1 MKLLFSDYIRVL
13 GDYINIDKI
22 HNNDTSEEQDNFKL
36 DTSFIRIFYKEFY
49 KETSQEIFRD
59 TVISFFL
66 MNQYVFDETFM
77 EFSSQSIQQ
86 GNIFKKNKITLES
99 LFQTILEFHGVVSGS
114 IKKEYFHKPN
124 LFDISNQAS
133 IVRKYRYVF
142 DIQDF
147 FKGILKL
154 TYTKLM
160 DGIYPTADIKENEN
174 INKLMY
180 TLYIDS
186 GMLPPHTTINQYCIC
201 TPYELTD
208 NISIFDKTH
217 ILLANQ
223 NMDINFLYDSKSF
236 LAGIH
241 DAEKA
246 SEIFRNKIF
255 TYVTGHNIEGLEN
268 PLLNKYKEM
277 YYKDKL
283 AKDNDESVGAY
294 AAWLYIQKKYQE
306 YNKSEQK
313 DKILDIDIN
322 TIKAKLCLKDELE
335 HTDDNESLYNSERN
349 IITVDSPA
357 TTLAKSFY
365 HVVAYTNEYKL
376 INELVPKKQINV
388 EQDNNQQQLRNNTFV
403 ESMYEIARQNLRS
416 AYMQEEK
423 REFNDYISQINNV
436 TVNQQP
442 FIGIVTLWVLPKG
455 ILGG

>member
-1 MKLLFSDYIRVL
+1 
-13 GDYINIDKI
+13 
-22 HNNDTSEEQDNFKL
+22 
-36 DTSFIRIFYKEFY
+36 
-49 KETSQEIFRD
+49 
-59 TVISFFL
+59 
-66 MNQYVFDETFM
+66 
-77 EFSSQSIQQ
+77 
-86 GNIFKKNKITLES
+86 
-99 LFQTILEFHGVVSGS
+99 
-114 IKKEYFHKPN
+114 
-124 LFDISNQAS
+124 
-133 IVRKYRYVF
+133 
-142 DIQDF
+142 
-147 FKGILKL
+147 
-154 TYTKLM
+154 M

-174 INKLMY
+174 INKLMH

-335 HTDDNESLYNSERN
+335 HTDDNLHKNSNMHNNN
-349 IITVDSPA
+349 INARRKTKTVDSPA

-423 REFNDYISQINNV
+423 REFQDEQKEKYIV
-436 TVNQQP
+436 VNQQP